1 MLTLFV
7 YIIIL
12 FLAVIPAT
20 AQPQEEKVRTVELT
34 LHPAK
39 TPESV
44 QKYRLLAKAE
54 QQSEADA
61 APLYEKAVQSLPKNL
76 QTDQINKWVRTPL
89 EELPREQVQSTLKQ
103 LKPILELLEQAAKCK
118 YCKWPE
124 SEVGEDQLLGN
135 LSKYRQIIYILAL
148 QTRLQ
153 IAQGQYDKAIASL
166 QTGFAMAERLAEAP
180 ALVQGLIGIATAAFM
195 CRQLEQFVQ
204 GTDAPNL
211 YWALQNLP
219 RPLVDLTEK
228 IVLESPDIRTRVRQ
242 MMNRLDR
249 HVGALQCVEAIRL
262 YPAAHD
268 GKFPNELSDITEVVL
283 PHDPFTQ
290 SLFIYHRTGSRAVL
304 EAPVSKEATARD
316 AIRYELILKE

>member
-12 FLAVIPAT
+12 LLAVIPAAT
-20 AQPQEEKVRTVELT
+20 QPQAEKVRTVELT

-39 TPESV
+39 APESV
-44 QKYRLLAKAE
+44 QKYWLLPKAE

-103 LKPILELLEQAAKCK
+103 LKPTLELLEQAAKCK

-124 SEVGEDQLLGN
+124 SEVSEDQLLGN

-180 ALVQGLIGIATAAFM
+180 TLVQGLIGIATAAFM
-195 CRQLEQFVQ
+195 CQQIEQFVQ

-219 RPLVDLTEK
+219 RPLIDLTEQ
-228 IVLESPDIRTRVRQ
+228 IVLESPDIRGRVRQ
-242 MMNRLDR
+242 LMNRLDR

-262 YPAAHD
+262 YAAAHD
-268 GKFPNELSDITEVVL
+268 GKFPNELSDVTEVVL

-290 SLFIYHRTGSRAVL
+290 SPFTYHRTGSRAVL

-316 AIRYELILKE
+316 VIRYELILKE

>member
-1 MLTLFV
+1 MLSLFV

-12 FLAVIPAT
+12 LLAVIPAA
-20 AQPQEEKVRTVELT
+20 AQPQAEKVRTVEMT

-39 TPESV
+39 APESV
-44 QKYRLLAKAE
+44 QKYWLFPKAE

-61 APLYEKAVQSLPKNL
+61 APLYEKAVQSLPKNR
-76 QTDQINKWVRTPL
+76 QTDQINKWVRIPL

-103 LKPILELLEQAAKCK
+103 LKPTLELLEQAAKCK

-124 SEVGEDQLLGN
+124 SEVSDDQLLGN

-153 IAQGQYDKAIASL
+153 IAQSQYDKAIASL
-166 QTGFAMAERLAEAP
+166 QTGFAMAKRLAEAP
-180 ALVQGLIGIATAAFM
+180 TLVQGLTGIATAAFM

-219 RPLVDLTEK
+219 RPLVDLTEH
-228 IVLESPDIRTRVRQ
+228 IVLESPDIRGRVRQ
-242 MMNRLDR
+242 VMNRLDR
-249 HVGALQCVEAIRL
+249 HVGALQYVEAIRL
-262 YPAAHD
+262 YAAAHD
-268 GKFPNELSDITEVVL
+268 GKFPNELSDVTEVAL
-283 PHDPFTQ
+283 PDDPFTQ
-290 SLFIYHRTGSRAVL
+290 SPFTYHRTGSRAVL